1 MKISILNKLSV
12 GLALMGACAFTSCES
27 GLTYMDV
34 PESVYT
40 ETRVSTY
47 TVKARE
53 LFEDKIY
60 GVNWNQWVPDY
71 ISTVVIGGSSE
82 LTWVNKTGQ
91 NYTLVDGT
99 VVAPDEE
106 VKLKG
111 QIIEEN
117 NNEAPDGKLYV
128 MQTYAL
134 SKVTYSTPNK
144 GFVFDA
150 SKFSGDFELINPDE
164 NGRSQQVKLPVR
176 PNEIIV
182 EFSLVDAN
190 ACDVEPVDNAPK
202 LGVPGDFTTPRRYLV
217 KNITR
222 RPGGVPQAQRL
233 YEVRVT
239 FLPQ

>member
-12 GLALMGACAFTSCES
+12 GLALIGACAFTSCES
-27 GLTYMDV
+27 GLTYVDV
-34 PESVYT
+34 PESVYS
-40 ETRVSTY
+40 EARVSTY

-60 GVNWNQWVPDY
+60 AVNWNQWVPDY

-91 NYTLVDGT
+91 DYTLVDGT
-99 VVAPDEE
+99 VVAPEEE

-111 QIIEEN
+111 QILEESN
-117 NNEAPDGKLYV
+117 GEAPDGKLYV

-134 SKVTYSTPNK
+134 SKVTYSTPNN
-144 GFVFDA
+144 GYMFDA
-150 SKFSGDFELINPDE
+150 SKFSGDFELVEPDE
-164 NGRSQQVKLPVR
+164 NGRARQVKLPVR
-176 PNEIIV
+176 PNETIV
-182 EFSLVDAN
+182 EFTLVDAA
-190 ACDVEPVDNAPK
+190 ACVVEPVGDAPK
-202 LGVPGDFTTPRRYLV
+202 LGVPGDFSTPRRYLV
-217 KNITR
+217 KNTTR
-222 RPGGVPQAQRL
+222 RPDGVPQAQRL